1 MDLSKKRITVTGGK
15 GIIIWDESKPDGR
28 PRRML
33 DTPKACEEFGF
44 KAKTGF
50 REGLRR
56 TIDWYKENNEAIL

>member
-1 MDLSKKRITVTGGK
+1 MSGK
-15 GIIIWDESKPDGR
+15 GKIIWDETKSDGQ

-33 DTPKACEEFGF
+33 DTAKAFEEFGF

-56 TIDWYKENNEAIL
+56 TIGWYKENNEAIH